1 MATTKLIDKYNVELL
16 ALSSEKINGNYV
28 ILANDDNANNPTN
41 YKIKCND
48 FKNWINGSNVDVST
62 SLNTIN
68 DAIKQILDNNIALSQ
83 QIDTLSKR
91 IDTLEKENEELKTV
105 EKLLSLSSN

>member
-28 ILANDDNANNPTN
+28 ILANDDNADNPTN

-48 FKNWINGSNVDVST
+48 FKNWINDDISISQKF
-62 SLNTIN
+62 N
-68 DAIKQILDNNIALSQ
+68 DITEQISQLIDNNNALSQ
-83 QIDTLSKR
+83 R
-91 IDTLEKENEELKTV
+91 IDKLEQENTSLKSRIQIL
-105 EKLLSLSSN
+105 EALLSSSTN

>member
-1 MATTKLIDKYNVELL
+1 MATTKLIDKYNIELP

-28 ILANDDNANNPTN
+28 ILANDDNADNPTN

-48 FKNWINGSNVDVST
+48 FKSWINGSNIDVST

-68 DAIKQILDNNIALSQ
+68 GQITQLIENNITLSQRIDKLEQENTNLKSRIQILEA
-83 QIDTLSKR
+83 
-91 IDTLEKENEELKTV
+91 
-105 EKLLSLSSN
+105 LLSSSSSTN

>member
-28 ILANDDNANNPTN
+28 ILANDDNADNPTN

-48 FKNWINGSNVDVST
+48 FKNWINDDISISQKF
-62 SLNTIN
+62 N
-68 DAIKQILDNNIALSQ
+68 DITEQISQLIDNNNALSQ
-83 QIDTLSKR
+83 RIDTLSKR